1 MIVYMNINDME
12 NWKSCILLIYSMEA
26 SEYDK

>member
-12 NWKSCILLIYSMEA
+12 NCKNCILLIYSMET